1 LMTRTPPT
9 KVNMAL
15 EVNFASVR
23 LIDEPSGLG
32 YDGK

>member
-1 LMTRTPPT
+1 MT
-9 KVNMAL
+9 L

>member
-1 LMTRTPPT
+1 
-9 KVNMAL
+9 MAL

-32 YDGK
+32 YDGTKKRS

>member
-1 LMTRTPPT
+1 
-9 KVNMAL
+9 MAL